1 MLAGVRLGP
10 GSRVRKLHLGAFPEL
25 QDIQDYLF
33 ELSSAPSGARVDL
46 SFQAGYIPY
55 TLTLSYSITAPVAD
69 WKLYCGAGTRSKL
82 LWEHQTN
89 DVTLVH
95 NLVLYEIGESKGITC
110 GEGKL
115 STIHGTM
122 VTPEA
127 RQSAYVDGDFTNWL
141 QHLSS
146 WQRNF
151 AP

>member
-10 GSRVRKLHLGAFPEL
+10 GSRVRKFHVEAFPEL

-33 ELSSAPSGARVDL
+33 ELSSSPSGACVDL
-46 SFQAGYIPY
+46 SFQAGYIPF

-69 WKLYCGAGTRSKL
+69 WKLYCGAGIRSKL

-95 NLVLYEIGESKGITC
+95 NLVLSEIGESKRIML

-127 RQSAYVDGDFTNWL
+127 RQSAFVDGDFANCL
-141 QHLSS
+141 QHFALS
-146 WQRNF
+146 QRNF